1 MRVLSAKGNN
11 VLPENPQQSVKIGSF
26 SWERGVEPVANPAR
40 KHVTIHPAITEIA
53 EIIGHELDD
62 GISPITYFVCR
73 RIKHFH
79 LVCVAPTALSAF
91 ANHLTNSSMDNLSVF
106 FLAEG
111 EQSGDDVVTRLVTF
125 IRAAKQTLAFAIY
138 DMRFSDPL
146 RAQLAA
152 ALRDRAEAGVE
163 IRFCYDADKPPQPD
177 LAAGQDPAPAG
188 TGAFVQSLGY
198 PWRRIAG
205 MKLMHSK
212 FVVRDGQAVWTGSAN
227 MTDDAFT
234 SMENNIVEIDAQPL
248 GGYYAQNFEQLWEKQ
263 NFEHTGDIHTES
275 VQLTFSNQSANVRVM
290 FSPGCGLEIDSEIAR
305 RVRAAQ
311 RRVRIC
317 SLLINSGTL
326 ISELGKLLRGG
337 HADSS
342 RYSDASAAAGRGRV
356 AIDGIYDRTQMAEV
370 YRQWQE
376 VPQNRWKI
384 DALTEIIARAGLVGK
399 NSTPYTPTGRHDFMH
414 NKVLVIDDTV
424 ITGSYNFSRSAQFN
438 AENILFIESTPLAET
453 YSAYIDHLK
462 QKYGP

>member
-1 MRVLSAKGNN
+1 M
-11 VLPENPQQSVKIGSF
+11 
-26 SWERGVEPVANPAR
+26 
-40 KHVTIHPAITEIA
+40 
-53 EIIGHELDD
+53 
-62 GISPITYFVCR
+62 
-73 RIKHFH
+73 
-79 LVCVAPTALSAF
+79 ALSAF
-91 ANHLTNSSMDNLSVF
+91 ASQLGISSMDDLSVF

-111 EQSGDDVVTRLVTF
+111 EQSADDVMARLTTF

-152 ALRDRAEAGVE
+152 ALRERAETGVE
-163 IRFCYDADKPPQPD
+163 IRFCYDADKPPQPN

-212 FVVRDGQAVWTGSAN
+212 FVVRDQQAVWAGSAN

-234 SMENNIVEIDAQPL
+234 LMENNIVEIDSQAL
-248 GGYYAQNFEQLWEKQ
+248 ANYYVQNFEDLWEKE

-275 VQLTFSNQSANVRVM
+275 VPLTFSNQPATARVM

-305 RVRAAQ
+305 RVRVAQ

-326 ISELGKLLRGG
+326 IGELGNLLR
-337 HADSS
+337 
-342 RYSDASAAAGRGRV
+342 RGRV
-356 AIDGIYDRTQMAEV
+356 AVDGIYDRTQMEQV
-370 YRQWQE
+370 YVQWQD

-384 DALTEIIARAGLVGK
+384 GALKEIIVRAGLIGK
-399 NSTPYTPTGRHDFMH
+399 DSTPYTPAGRHNFMH
-414 NKVLVIDDTV
+414 NKVLVIDNTV

-438 AENILFIESTPLAET
+438 AENILFIESAPLADV

-462 QKYGP
+462 SKYAA